1 MNKEQALQA
10 IQKKI
15 QEAKDREDR
24 LQIMGY
30 IQAAFDF
37 GLLDYLEVTY
47 WNIEAMGIALP
58 TTTDSADC

>member
-1 MNKEQALQA
+1 MNKQQAIET

-15 QEAKDREDR
+15 EQAKDREDR
-24 LQIMGY
+24 LQILGY

-47 WNIEAMGIALP
+47 WNIEAMGIRL
-58 TTTDSADC
+58 

>member
-15 QEAKDREDR
+15 EEAKDREDR

-30 IQAAFDF
+30 IQAVFDF
-37 GLLDYLEVTY
+37 GLLDHFEVQDL
-47 WNIEAMGIALP
+47 NIKAMGVRL
-58 TTTDSADC
+58 

>member
-10 IQKKI
+10 IQNQI
-15 QEAKDREDR
+15 ASAKDREDR
-24 LQIMGY
+24 LQILGY

-47 WNIEAMGIALP
+47 WKIQAMGVSL
-58 TTTDSADC
+58 